1 MFLCRKVKKFL
12 LQIKGFRK
20 LNQQNYRKIDILFT
34 VHGGKLF
41 RDYLKIPINTHL

>member
-1 MFLCRKVKKFL
+1 MFLCRKVKKLL

-34 VHGGKLF
+34 VYGGKPLK
-41 RDYLKIPINTHL
+41 DYLKIPTNTHL